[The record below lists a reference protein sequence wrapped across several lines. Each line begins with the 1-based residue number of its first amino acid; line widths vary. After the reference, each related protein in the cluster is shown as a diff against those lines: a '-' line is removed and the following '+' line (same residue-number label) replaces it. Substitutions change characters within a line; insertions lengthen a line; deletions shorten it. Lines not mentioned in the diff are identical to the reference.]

1 MKQNGI
7 SIHAPTKGATPP
19 RLPRVCRLQYF
30 NPRSHEGSDFKGD
43 CSKVILPRISIHAP
57 TKGATLSDNPF
68 ALQVAYF
75 NPRSHEGSDGCDR
88 SSWHFIVNFNPR
100 SHEGSDN
107 SLAGIIFHLQIS
119 IHAPT
124 KGATAILSNFTSYIF
139 QFPLIFTNIFLL
151 IFYLYH
157 LPITFVHLFWCES
170 SYTTVSTYHSHSN
183 HIIRTSSAEIP
194 LSTPTC
200 SIFVLY

>member
-1 MKQNGI
+1 MLLLRWESKNI
-7 SIHAPTKGATPP
+7 SIHAPTKGATAGALNKPMS
-19 RLPRVCRLQYF
+19 QM
-30 NPRSHEGSDFKGD
+30 
-43 CSKVILPRISIHAP
+43 ISIHAP
-57 TKGATLSDNPF
+57 TKGATLS
-68 ALQVAYF
+68 VA
-75 NPRSHEGSDGCDR
+75 
-88 SSWHFIVNFNPR
+88 
-100 SHEGSDN
+100 N
-107 SLAGIIFHLQIS
+107 SVAGIPISIHAPTKGATLRNIFAYQLLLIS

-170 SYTTVSTYHSHSN
+170 SYTTVSTCHSHNN
-183 HIIRTSSAEIP
+183 HIIRTSSTEIP

>member
-1 MKQNGI
+1 MSPLSVPSHYEFQ
-7 SIHAPTKGATPP
+7 ST
-19 RLPRVCRLQYF
+19 LPRRERQDKF
-30 NPRSHEGSDFKGD
+30 FTKP
-43 CSKVILPRISIHAP
+43 IL
-57 TKGATLSDNPF
+57 TK
-68 ALQVAYF
+68 
-75 NPRSHEGSDGCDR
+75 
-88 SSWHFIVNFNPR
+88 
-100 SHEGSDN
+100 
-107 SLAGIIFHLQIS
+107 IS

>member
-1 MKQNGI
+1 M
-7 SIHAPTKGATPP
+7 KGATSPILSP
-19 RLPRVCRLQYF
+19 ASVFPHF
-30 NPRSHEGSDFKGD
+30 NPRSHEGSDLAKKFP
-43 CSKVILPRISIHAP
+43 CSCKSISIHAP
-57 TKGATLSDNPF
+57 M
-68 ALQVAYF
+68 
-75 NPRSHEGSDGCDR
+75 
-88 SSWHFIVNFNPR
+88 
-100 SHEGSDN
+100 
-107 SLAGIIFHLQIS
+107 
-119 IHAPT
+119 

-170 SYTTVSTYHSHSN
+170 SYTTVSTCHSHNN
-183 HIIRTSSAEIP
+183 HIIRTSSTEIP

>member
-1 MKQNGI
+1 M
-7 SIHAPTKGATPP
+7 
-19 RLPRVCRLQYF
+19 LPKSLTST
-30 NPRSHEGSDFKGD
+30 NPRSHEGSDHA
-43 CSKVILPRISIHAP
+43 VLRISREE
-57 TKGATLSDNPF
+57 L
-68 ALQVAYF
+68 
-75 NPRSHEGSDGCDR
+75 
-88 SSWHFIVNFNPR
+88 
-100 SHEGSDN
+100 
-107 SLAGIIFHLQIS
+107 IS

>member
-1 MKQNGI
+1 MALIERLAFQ
-7 SIHAPTKGATPP
+7 ST
-19 RLPRVCRLQYF
+19 LPRRERRSGQIISFPSLRFQSTLPRRERRKKYLRKAHVEDF
-30 NPRSHEGSDFKGD
+30 NPRSHEGSDK
-43 CSKVILPRISIHAP
+43 IHNAVL
-57 TKGATLSDNPF
+57 KK
-68 ALQVAYF
+68 YK
-75 NPRSHEGSDGCDR
+75 
-88 SSWHFIVNFNPR
+88 
-100 SHEGSDN
+100 
-107 SLAGIIFHLQIS
+107 IS

>member
-1 MKQNGI
+1 MLYLGGKYGFQ
-7 SIHAPTKGATPP
+7 ST
-19 RLPRVCRLQYF
+19 LPRRERRNVMYQ
-30 NPRSHEGSDFKGD
+30 ED
-43 CSKVILPRISIHAP
+43 CEMI
-57 TKGATLSDNPF
+57 
-68 ALQVAYF
+68 
-75 NPRSHEGSDGCDR
+75 
-88 SSWHFIVNFNPR
+88 
-100 SHEGSDN
+100 
-107 SLAGIIFHLQIS
+107 IS